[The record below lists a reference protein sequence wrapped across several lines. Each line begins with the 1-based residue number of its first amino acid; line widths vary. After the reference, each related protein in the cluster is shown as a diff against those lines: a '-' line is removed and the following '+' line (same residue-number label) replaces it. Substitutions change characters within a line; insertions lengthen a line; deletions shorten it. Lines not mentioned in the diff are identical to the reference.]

1 MRSSFGRPFALLI
14 AILTGTALAQTAT
27 PDGAAVFQR
36 SCATCHN
43 GAADSRAPRVEILRD
58 NSPEAIIDALVSGA
72 MRLQGS
78 RLGGAERRAVAEYL
92 SGRKINVDVAGATTG
107 RCPAQT
113 KFDLRSG
120 PAWNGW
126 GRELTNTRF
135 QTEAQAGLTAD
146 QVPRL
151 KLKWAFGYPD
161 ATSAWAQPSVAG
173 GRVFVGSHNGTIYS
187 LDAKTGC
194 IYWTFGAGGGVRN
207 AMVIGPRSGGGYAV
221 YFGDS
226 NATAYALDA
235 STGRKLWSRKVDDH
249 PLARITGTPTLYQ
262 GRLYVPVAS
271 YEEAAG
277 GDPHYKCCTFR
288 GNLSAL
294 NAETGAVI
302 WKTFTLPEPAKARGK
317 NPDGEALYGPAGVGI
332 WSSPAID
339 AKRKVIYAATG
350 NAFAEPQ
357 PPTSDSVIA
366 FDLATGKI
374 KWARQA
380 TPKDVWVSGCRAGS
394 SNPNCTEDPGPDFDF
409 GNAPI
414 LTTMPNRKDV
424 IVIGQKSGVGYAL
437 DPDAEGEILWQYRA
451 GQGSTLGGMEWGS
464 AVDANNVYFP
474 VSDMNTDQPG
484 GLHAVNLMTGKP
496 AWVAPPVTPKCDGGT
511 NGCSAAQSAAI
522 SVIPGLIFSGANDG
536 VLRAYSAKDGSIF
549 WEFNTNGEFKTVNG
563 VPAKGASMIGP
574 GPVIAG
580 GMLFVNS
587 GYAGYGGRS
596 GNVLLALGLE

>member
-1 MRSSFGRPFALLI
+1 
-14 AILTGTALAQTAT
+14 
-27 PDGAAVFQR
+27 
-36 SCATCHN
+36 
-43 GAADSRAPRVEILRD
+43 
-58 NSPEAIIDALVSGA
+58 

-92 SGRKINVDVAGATTG
+92 SGRKINIDVAGATTG

-135 QTEAQAGLTAD
+135 QTEAQAGLTAE

-277 GDPHYKCCTFR
+277 GDPHYTCCTFR

-294 NAETGAVI
+294 NAETGAVV
-302 WKTFTLPEPAKARGK
+302 WKTFTLPEPAKPRGQ
-317 NPDGEALYGPAGVGI
+317 NPDGATLYGPAGVGI

-339 AKRKVIYAATG
+339 AKRKLVYASTG

-357 PPTSDSVIA
+357 PPTSDAVLA

-374 KWARQA
+374 KWVRQA
-380 TPKDVWVSGCRAGS
+380 TPKDVWVTGCRAGS

-409 GNAPI
+409 GNPPI
-414 LTTMPNRKDV
+414 LTAMPNRKDV

-451 GQGSTLGGMEWGS
+451 GEGSTLGGMEWGS

-474 VSDMNTDQPG
+474 VSDMYASQPG
-484 GLHAVNLMTGKP
+484 GLHAVDLMTGQR
-496 AWVAPPVTPKCDGGT
+496 AWFAPPVTPKCDEGT
-511 NGCSAAQSAAI
+511 TGCSAAQSAAI
-522 SVIPGLIFSGANDG
+522 TVIRGLIFSGANDG

>member
-1 MRSSFGRPFALLI
+1 MTSRVKLI
-14 AILTGTALAQTAT
+14 AGLSLWAAMALAQVPA

-36 SCATCHN
+36 ACATCHN
-43 GAADSRAPRVEILRD
+43 GAPDSRAPRVETLRE

-92 SGRKINVDVAGATTG
+92 AGRKINIDVAGATTG

-135 QTEAQAGLTAD
+135 QTEAQAGLTAE

-207 AMVIGPRSGGGYAV
+207 AMVIGPRSGGRGYAI

-235 STGRKLWSRKVDDH
+235 STGQKLWSRKVDDH

-277 GDPHYKCCTFR
+277 GDPHYTCCTFR

-294 NAETGAVI
+294 NVETGAVV
-302 WKTFTLPEPAKARGK
+302 WKTFTLPEPAKPRSK
-317 NPDGEALYGPAGVGI
+317 NPDGATLYGPAGVGI

-339 AKRKVIYAATG
+339 VKRKLVYASTG

-366 FDLATGKI
+366 FEMASGKI
-374 KWARQA
+374 KWVRQA
-380 TPKDVWVSGCRAGS
+380 TPKDVWVTGCRAGS
-394 SNPNCTEDPGPDFDF
+394 SNPNCSEDPGPDFDF
-409 GNAPI
+409 GNPPI
-414 LTTMPNRKDV
+414 LATMPNRKDV

-474 VSDMNTDQPG
+474 VSDMNASQPG
-484 GLHAVNLMTGKP
+484 GLHAVNLMTGQR
-496 AWVAPPVTPKCDGGT
+496 AWFAPPVTPKCEGGT
-511 NGCSAAQSAAI
+511 SGCSAAQSAAI

-549 WEFNTNGEFKTVNG
+549 WEFDTNGEFKTVNG